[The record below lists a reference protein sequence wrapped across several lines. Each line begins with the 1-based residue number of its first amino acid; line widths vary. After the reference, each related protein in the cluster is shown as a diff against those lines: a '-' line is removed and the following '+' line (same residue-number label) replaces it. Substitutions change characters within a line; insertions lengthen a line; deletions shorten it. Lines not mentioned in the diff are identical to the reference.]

1 MTEAAINSRLGIS
14 AAERVG
20 RYADVRIFNHR
31 WNDPEALV
39 SIGAID
45 EDEVERISGGLM
57 RERVDV
63 TINKLV
69 LEYDLLLVVG
79 PTFPHEVAGFSGGN
93 KYLFPGISGP
103 AIIDMFHWLGAL
115 ITNPGIIGVRK
126 TPGTAGHRSSGGD
139 GPGRTEVHRA
149 GQPGPGAGRALRR

>member
-1 MTEAAINSRLGIS
+1 MAPETRAFDVLIALGTHPPMTEAAINSRLGIS

-79 PTFPHEVAGFSGGN
+79 SDLSARGGR
-93 KYLFPGISGP
+93 LFRRQQVPVSWDLRPG
-103 AIIDMFHWLGAL
+103 H
-115 ITNPGIIGVRK
+115 
-126 TPGTAGHRSSGGD
+126 H
-139 GPGRTEVHRA
+139 
-149 GQPGPGAGRALRR
+149 